1 MRPSLVLVCALASP
15 AMADVDKVVADHILP
30 AVARFAEETQT
41 LADTALIDCS
51 APALRPAYQDT
62 FDAWMGISHVHFGP
76 LETDGRSLA
85 IAFWPDPRGMVP
97 KAVERLVATR
107 DAAVDSETAFAEVS
121 VAGRGLFTLEA
132 MLYDDAQSGY
142 GRGDYGCRLA
152 TALAID
158 LARTGRALNE
168 GWHDYAPLLLT
179 PGTAGNTAYL
189 GERDAVQELYT
200 ALMTGLE
207 FTKDQRIGRP
217 MGTFERP
224 RPTRAEAWRAGR
236 PQRNVVL
243 SLEALRGLA
252 GTLAGRALPRTD
264 AAFAAALAVAK
275 ALDDPDF
282 AGVED
287 PAKRLKLEILQQKIA
302 QIQQAAS
309 DEIGVA
315 LGVAAGFNSLDG
327 D

>member
-1 MRPSLVLVCALASP
+1 MRACLVLVGFLASP
-15 AMADVDKVVADHILP
+15 ALADVDKTVADHILP
-30 AVARFAEETQT
+30 AIARFADETET

-51 APALRPAYQDT
+51 APALRTAYQET
-62 FDAWMGISHVHFGP
+62 FDAWMGISHLQFGP
-76 LETDGRSLA
+76 LEADGRSLA
-85 IAFWPDPRGMVP
+85 VAFWPDPRGMVP
-97 KAVERLVATR
+97 KAVARLVATQ
-107 DAAVDSETAFAEVS
+107 DAAVDNEASFAEVS
-121 VAGRGLFTLEA
+121 VAGRGLFALEVL
-132 MLYDDAQSGY
+132 LYDDAQSGY

-168 GWHDYAPLLLT
+168 GWRDHAPLLLA
-179 PGTAGNTAYL
+179 PGKAKNAAYRNDH
-189 GERDAVQELYT
+189 ETVQELYT

-207 FTKDQRIGRP
+207 FTKDQRIGQP

-236 PQRNVVL
+236 PERNVIL

-252 GTLAGRALPRTD
+252 ETLAGGIIPRTD
-264 AAFAAALAVAK
+264 AAFEGALTAAN

-282 AGVED
+282 AGVDD

-302 QIQQAAS
+302 QIQEAAS
-309 DEIGVA
+309 EEIGAA
-315 LGVAAGFNSLDG
+315 LGVAAGFNSQDG